1 MFSPAVFRRAV
12 LSAVLSS
19 LLCLAGVALAAS
31 ALAAPAAAPEPDNSI
46 PFFGGVN
53 KTPAQQEHDRQT
65 VAEAVRRAGSKE
77 NAIAVVMQ
85 SGWTKLKSGDAETA
99 IKYFN
104 LAWLIEPKNPDVLWG
119 FGAALN
125 QQRKFEPA
133 LKLFE
138 LARRQKPNEAG
149 LLADYAFAWISK
161 GAIGDNDVA
170 QREASFAKALQLLDE
185 SQKLNPRNP
194 MVYGNRAM
202 LRYFQARYL
211 EAWREVAKAEALTPG
226 SVDPRFLR
234 DLSARMP
241 KPKDQ

>member
-1 MFSPAVFRRAV
+1 MFTPAIFRRGLFCRFV
-12 LSAVLSS
+12 LSAILSVS
-19 LLCLAGVALAAS
+19 LAGVALAAP
-31 ALAAPAAAPEPDNSI
+31 AAPQPDDSI
-46 PFFGGVN
+46 PFFGGVKKN
-53 KTPAQQEHDRQT
+53 LAQQEHDKQT
-65 VAEAVRRAGSKE
+65 VAEAIRRAGSKQ
-77 NAIAVVMQ
+77 NAIDLVMQ
-85 SGWTKLKSGDAETA
+85 SGWTKLKSGDARTA

-125 QQRKFEPA
+125 QQRKFEPS

-138 LARRQKPNEAG
+138 LARQQKPNEAG
-149 LLADYAFAWISK
+149 LLADYAYAWISK
-161 GAIGDNDVA
+161 GAIGDNGVD
-170 QREASFAKALQLLDE
+170 QREASFAKALELLDA

-194 MVYGNRAM
+194 MLYSNRAM

-211 EAWREVAKAEALTPG
+211 DAWREVDKAEALAPG

-241 KPKDQ
+241 RPGNK